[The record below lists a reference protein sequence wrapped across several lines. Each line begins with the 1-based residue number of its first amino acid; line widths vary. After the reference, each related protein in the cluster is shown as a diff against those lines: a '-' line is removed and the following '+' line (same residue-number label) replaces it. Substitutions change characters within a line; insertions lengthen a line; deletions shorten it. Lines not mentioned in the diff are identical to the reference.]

1 MKSTLFN
8 HDPDQQDG
16 DTRRRLVAILL
27 TILIEALLLWGILN
41 INGHPSKPGDGSAT
55 KIFDISGA
63 SEKPVTK
70 KQAAKAAP
78 VRAVVPPVITP
89 PVVVKKP
96 PVKGFVPMSKEDF
109 AAADISKLGP
119 AQPAQT
125 AGSGDVIADGG
136 APGGATLYR
145 ARWYREPGDRALAPY
160 LKRQIT
166 SGWGVIICQTIERY
180 HVENCQTRGESP
192 LGSGLAQAMRRA
204 AWQFQVVPPRVN
216 GRALIGAW
224 VSIRFDL
231 TVTKEDAPE
240 PGRQD
245 SAEGDEIR

>member
-1 MKSTLFN
+1 VAPIFFKA
-8 HDPDQQDG
+8 DPDQQEG
-16 DTRRRLVAILL
+16 ETRRRLAAILL

-41 INGHPSKPGDGSAT
+41 INGNPPKPGDGSAT
-55 KIFDISGA
+55 KIFDISGV
-63 SEKPVTK
+63 SEKPVAK

-89 PVVVKKP
+89 PIVVKKP
-96 PVKGFVPMSKEDF
+96 PVRGFVPMSKEDF
-109 AAADISKLGP
+109 AASDISKLGP
-119 AQPAQT
+119 AQPAET

-231 TVTKEDAPE
+231 TVTKEGAPE
-240 PGRQD
+240 
-245 SAEGDEIR
+245 SAPQEMPENNEFR

>member
-1 MKSTLFN
+1 MLLNILPSR
-8 HDPDQQDG
+8 DPDQWRD
-16 DTRRRLVAILL
+16 DIRRKGAAILL
-27 TILIEALLLWGILN
+27 TILIELLLLWGILN
-41 INGHPSKPGDGSAT
+41 INGKPAQPGNSSAT
-55 KIFDISGA
+55 KMFDISGV
-63 SEKPVTK
+63 SEKPVAK
-70 KQAAKAAP
+70 EQAAKPDA
-78 VRAVVPPVITP
+78 VRAVAPPVITP

-96 PVKGFVPMSKEDF
+96 PVQGFVPMSTADF
-109 AAADISKLGP
+109 AASDISKLGP
-119 AQPAQT
+119 ATPAEVD
-125 AGSGDVIADGG
+125 GDVIADGG

-180 HVENCQTRGESP
+180 HVENCQMRGESP

-204 AWQFQVVPPRVN
+204 AWQFQVVPPKVN

-231 TVTKEDAPE
+231 TVTKEGTPDPPA
-240 PGRQD
+240 
-245 SAEGDEIR
+245 